1 LKIKIYPSLLI
12 LSLLIVI
19 PFSGCNDSSEK
30 SELLHGSGKIVS
42 QTRSLDECSGV
53 ILQNTGNIYLTQAD
67 TQSMRIEADD
77 NIIDKI
83 EIEVDG
89 ENLEVG
95 LKKGSYENIT
105 CKIYVSLKTISKIL
119 INGSGNIIA
128 YNVKSDELNCKI
140 NGSGNIN
147 IRGSGNYI
155 DLYINGSGNISA
167 QEFTA
172 KKCKAYINGSGNIT
186 LYASEGADTEINGSG
201 NIFYSGN
208 PSGTELGMTIKK

>member
-1 LKIKIYPSLLI
+1 MKIKIYPSLLI

-19 PFSGCNDSSEK
+19 PFSGCNESSEK
-30 SELLHGSGKIVS
+30 VETIHGSEKIVS
-42 QTRSLDECSGV
+42 QTRSLDECSSV

-67 TQSMRIEADD
+67 TQSIRIEAND

-95 LKKGSYENIT
+95 LNKGSYENIT
-105 CKIYVSLKTISKIL
+105 CRIYVSLKKIRKML
-119 INGSGNIIA
+119 INGSGNIVA
-128 YNVKSDELNCKI
+128 DNVKSDELYCKI

-167 QEFTA
+167 QGFTA

-186 LYASEGADTEINGSG
+186 LYATEGADTEINGSG
-201 NIFYSGN
+201 NIFLSGN